1 MCVFCY
7 TYFTSNVHLR
17 FTKKAYEKKIETN
30 SQLYLVIFVKMI
42 CLIFVKKSEESVFLF
57 WCRVEEF
64 NETFSSVLNV
74 VYSPT
79 RVPN

>member
-1 MCVFCY
+1 V
-7 TYFTSNVHLR
+7 YFVTHTLHRTSIYDLQKKL
-17 FTKKAYEKKIETN
+17 TKKKIETN

-64 NETFSSVLNV
+64 NETFSSLLNV